1 MEIKAKNKLDF
12 DYLSILNDIIENGN
26 ERDTRAG
33 KAKSLFGKQLRIDLT
48 EGFPLLT
55 TKKIFTRGAIHELL
69 WFLNKDAISSNE
81 GFMNIKYLV
90 ENNVHI
96 WDDDAFRW
104 YHEWID
110 KNLKSLPTDS
120 YEFYSETSNAREYW
134 NKDDG
139 MDKEYEWL
147 VAMPK
152 EFFLKFVI
160 EDVEIRLL
168 NGSNKKYK
176 FGNLG
181 RVYGAQWRDW
191 KTPNGESIDQVQNL
205 INKLK
210 TNPTDRRLIIS
221 AYNVGEIDNMA
232 LPPCHVMSQFYTR
245 ELSLDERWEEYK
257 KRIGEDSVYKDATN
271 SWLSPQEREPLNEEL
286 ERRNI
291 PRYALSCMWS
301 QRSCDYCVGVPINI
315 ASYALLTHMIASVVN
330 MVPSELIG
338 SFGDCHVYMNHIDGA
353 IEQLS
358 REGYENLP
366 RLEIGGEH
374 NSIDDFKFEDFK
386 IIGYESDSKIKF
398 PLNVG

>member
-1 MEIKAKNKLDF
+1 
-12 DYLSILNDIIENGN
+12 
-26 ERDTRAG
+26 
-33 KAKSLFGKQLRIDLT
+33 
-48 EGFPLLT
+48 
-55 TKKIFTRGAIHELL
+55 
-69 WFLNKDAISSNE
+69 
-81 GFMNIKYLV
+81 MNIKYLV

-110 KNLKSLPTDS
+110 NNLKSLPTDS

-168 NGSNKKYK
+168 DGSDKKYK

-191 KTPNGESIDQVQNL
+191 KTPNGDSIDQVQNL

-257 KRIGEDSVYKDATN
+257 KRVGEDLTYKNATN
-271 SWLSPQEREPLNEEL
+271 SWLSPQKGNR
-286 ERRNI
+286 
-291 PRYALSCMWS
+291 
-301 QRSCDYCVGVPINI
+301 
-315 ASYALLTHMIASVVN
+315 
-330 MVPSELIG
+330 
-338 SFGDCHVYMNHIDGA
+338 
-353 IEQLS
+353 
-358 REGYENLP
+358 
-366 RLEIGGEH
+366 
-374 NSIDDFKFEDFK
+374 
-386 IIGYESDSKIKF
+386 
-398 PLNVG
+398 